1 MKKTLLA
8 TIFMLSSQ
16 VFAQGVIDDAYVRD
30 LIPGRAMS
38 AGFFVFSNT
47 GDTPIVLLAATS
59 QAAESVEMHTH
70 VHEGGMM
77 KMRQMDSLTVAPGE
91 EVLFEPGGN
100 HLMLFD
106 CDAAAFK
113 AGDVEL
119 VLTDAEGNEYRARA
133 EVRSPH
139 QMHH

>member
-8 TIFMLSSQ
+8 TILMFSSQ
-16 VFAQGVIDDAYVRD
+16 VFAAGVIEDAFVRD

-38 AGFFVFSNT
+38 AGFFVFSNQ
-47 GDTPIVLLAATS
+47 GDAPIVLVAAAS
-59 QAAESVEMHTH
+59 EAAESVEMHTH

-77 KMRQMDSLTVAPGE
+77 KMRQMESLTVAPGE
-91 EVLFEPGGN
+91 EVVFEPGGN

-106 CDAAAFK
+106 CDSAAFK
-113 AGDVEL
+113 AGEVEL

-139 QMHH
+139 HMHH